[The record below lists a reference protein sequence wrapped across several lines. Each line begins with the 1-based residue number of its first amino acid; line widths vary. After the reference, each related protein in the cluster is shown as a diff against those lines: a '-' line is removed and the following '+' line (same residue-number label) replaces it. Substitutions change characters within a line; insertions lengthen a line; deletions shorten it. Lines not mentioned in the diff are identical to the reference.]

1 MEKLSTKF
9 ADQGYANPV
18 AELRNLR
25 QTNSLQEYINAFDRL
40 YLRANIREEHSLSS
54 FLNELSNE
62 LQILVRMFK

>member
-9 ADQGYANPV
+9 ADQGYDNPV

-40 YLRANIREEHSLSS
+40 YLRANIREENSLSS